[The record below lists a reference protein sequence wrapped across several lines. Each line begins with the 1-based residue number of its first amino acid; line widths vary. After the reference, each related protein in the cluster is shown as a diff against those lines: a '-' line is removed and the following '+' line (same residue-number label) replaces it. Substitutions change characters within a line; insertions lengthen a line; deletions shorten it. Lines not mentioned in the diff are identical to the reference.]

1 MNRVLKRPMFRMGGS
16 SGTGIT
22 SGLDRQNY
30 QLGGGADA
38 RRFGLRPMPPAG
50 GGADA
55 RRFLPNRMM
64 QMASPMDTNQ
74 SIAAAAASPALST
87 RERLTQAL
95 GAGAGRNRNLGQFLT
110 QFGLNL
116 LSQTPTG
123 NIFQTAA
130 TAAQEPTKGLFDDLN
145 REQDL
150 KRQIA
155 LEAERL
161 DIGQEQAT
169 ELQMLKNLSDDD
181 RNAIEQEVQARMKA
195 FDETEQEA
203 ARIVLNKR
211 AYGVLDEPGELR
223 RKAIEETSARIQD
236 QERLSKPAADKKATF
251 EVEFSKIEKDNQ
263 NYSFDIMD
271 PFWTPERKNYNE
283 QTVYI
288 DYVTGKAFQRD
299 SSAEATPGV
308 PAGFVEVQLK

>member
-1 MNRVLKRPMFRMGGS
+1 MGGS

-30 QLGGGADA
+30 QFGGGADA
-38 RRFGLRPMPPAG
+38 RRFGLTPMPRVG

-55 RRFLPNRMM
+55 RRFMGNRMM
-64 QMASPMDTNQ
+64 QMASPMNTNQ
-74 SIAAAAASPALST
+74 SIAAAAPTLST

-116 LSQTPTG
+116 LSQSPTG

-155 LEAERL
+155 LEAERM
-161 DIGQEQAT
+161 DIGQEQAR
-169 ELQMLKNLSDDD
+169 ELQMLKNLSEDDK
-181 RNAIEQEVQARMKA
+181 NAIEQEIQARMKMG
-195 FDETEQEA
+195 ETEEEA
-203 ARIVLNKR
+203 RRIVLDKR
-211 AYGVLDEPGELR
+211 AYGVLSEPGEERKKLIEDYVQKGLSEPGATLSDEPVIR
-223 RKAIEETSARIQD
+223 RQATF
-236 QERLSKPAADKKATF
+236 LADKNR
-251 EVEFSKIEKDNQ
+251 IEKDNEIRFGVVPFIESGNTYESGKIYYNAEQ
-263 NYSFDIMD
+263 DIFYQYNGPEAD
-271 PFWTPERKNYNE
+271 PPFEER
-283 QTVYI
+283 TDI
-288 DYVTGKAFQRD
+288 TR
-299 SSAEATPGV
+299 
-308 PAGFVEVQLK
+308 

>member
-30 QLGGGADA
+30 Q
-38 RRFGLRPMPPAG
+38 FG

-64 QMASPMDTNQ
+64 QMAQPMDTNQ
-74 SIAAAAASPALST
+74 AIAAAAPTLST

-95 GAGAGRNRNLGQFLT
+95 GAGSNRNMGQFLT

-155 LEAERL
+155 LEAEKL
-161 DIGQEQAT
+161 DIGQEQAV
-169 ELQMLKNLSDDD
+169 ELQLLKNLDDDD
-181 RNAIEQEVQARMKA
+181 RNAIEQEIQARMNDL
-195 FDETEQEA
+195 DESRQEA
-203 ARIVLNKR
+203 SRIVLNKR
-211 AYGVLDEPGELR
+211 AYGVLDQPGEVR
-223 RKAIEETSARIQD
+223 QKAIEDRSALIQD

-251 EVEFSKIEKDNQ
+251 EVEFSKIEKDNDDKD
-263 NYSFDIMD
+263 FDTMD
-271 PFWTPERKNYNE
+271 PLWTPERKNYQE
-283 QTVYI
+283 GTVYI
-288 DYVTGKAFQRD
+288 DYITGKAFQRD

-308 PAGFVEVQLK
+308 PAGFVEVPLK

>member
-1 MNRVLKRPMFRMGGS
+1 MGGS

-30 QLGGGADA
+30 QFGGGADA
-38 RRFGLRPMPPAG
+38 RRFGLTPMPRVG

-55 RRFLPNRMM
+55 RRFMGNRMM
-64 QMASPMDTNQ
+64 QMAQPMNTNQ
-74 SIAAAAASPALST
+74 SIAAATPTLST

-95 GAGAGRNRNLGQFLT
+95 GAGSNRNLGQFLT

-116 LSQTPTG
+116 LSQSPTG

-130 TAAQEPTKGLFDDLN
+130 TAAQEPTQGLFDQLN

-161 DIGQEQAT
+161 DIGQEQAR
-169 ELQMLKNLSDDD
+169 ELQLLKNLDDD
-181 RNAIEQEVQARMKA
+181 EKNAIEQEVQARVKA
-195 FDETEQEA
+195 FGETEQEA
-203 ARIVLNKR
+203 AQIVLNKR
-211 AYGVLDEPGELR
+211 AYGVLDEPGELK
-223 RKAIEETSARIQD
+223 RKAIDERSAVILQ

-251 EVEFSKIEKDNQ
+251 EVEFSKIEKDNDDKD
-263 NYSFDIMD
+263 FDTMD
-271 PFWTPERKNYNE
+271 PFWTPERKNYQE
-283 QTVYI
+283 GTVYI
-288 DYVTGKAFQRD
+288 DYITGKAFKRD
-299 SSAEATPGV
+299 SNAEATPGV
-308 PAGFVEVQLK
+308 PAGFVEVQLN

>member
-1 MNRVLKRPMFRMGGS
+1 MNRILKRPMFKMGGS

-30 QLGGGADA
+30 QFGGGADA
-38 RRFGLRPMPPAG
+38 RRFGLTPMPRVG

-55 RRFLPNRMM
+55 RRFMGNRMM
-64 QMASPMDTNQ
+64 QMAQPMNTNQ
-74 SIAAAAASPALST
+74 SIAAATPTLST

-95 GAGAGRNRNLGQFLT
+95 GAGSNRNLGQFLT

-116 LSQTPTG
+116 LSQSPTG

-161 DIGQEQAT
+161 DIGQEQAR
-169 ELQMLKNLSDDD
+169 ELQLLKNLDDDD
-181 RNAIEQEVQARMKA
+181 RNAIEQEIQARMKMG
-195 FDETEQEA
+195 ETEEEA
-203 ARIVLNKR
+203 RRIVLDKR
-211 AYGVLDEPGELR
+211 AYGVLSEPGEERRKKIQKDYELGMSEPGVTLEDAPTVR
-223 RKAIEETSARIQD
+223 RKAILLAD
-236 QERLSKPAADKKATF
+236 QN
-251 EVEFSKIEKDNQ
+251 KIEKDN
-263 NYSFDIMD
+263 DIKFGVVPFITSGNTYESGLIYYNAEQDKFYQYNGPEAD
-271 PFWTPERKNYNE
+271 PPFEER
-283 QTVYI
+283 TDI
-288 DYVTGKAFQRD
+288 TR
-299 SSAEATPGV
+299 
-308 PAGFVEVQLK
+308 

>member
-1 MNRVLKRPMFRMGGS
+1 MGGS

-30 QLGGGADA
+30 QFGGGADA
-38 RRFGLRPMPPAG
+38 RRFGLTPMPRVG

-55 RRFLPNRMM
+55 RRFMGNRMM
-64 QMASPMDTNQ
+64 QMAQPMNTNQ
-74 SIAAAAASPALST
+74 SIAAATPTLST

-95 GAGAGRNRNLGQFLT
+95 GAGSNRNLGQFLT

-116 LSQTPTG
+116 LSQSPTG

-161 DIGQEQAT
+161 DIGQEQAR
-169 ELQMLKNLSDDD
+169 ELQLLKNLDDD
-181 RNAIEQEVQARMKA
+181 DTNAIEQEIQARM
-195 FDETEQEA
+195 DDLGETREEA
-203 ARIVLNKR
+203 SRIVLNKR
-211 AYGVLDEPGELR
+211 AYGVLDEPGEVR
-223 RKAIEETSARIQD
+223 QKAIDERSAIIQD
-236 QERLSKPAADKKATF
+236 QERLSKPAADKKAAY
-251 EVEFSKIEKDNQ
+251 EVDFAKIQKDNEE
-263 NYSFDIMD
+263 YDFDLMN
-271 PFWTPERKNYNE
+271 PFWDQNRKNYQE
-283 QTVYI
+283 GFVYI
-288 DYVTGKAFQRD
+288 DYVTGKAFRRD
-299 SSAEATPGV
+299 STQTQNTPI
-308 PAGFVEVQLK
+308 GFVEVPLK

>member
-1 MNRVLKRPMFRMGGS
+1 MNRILKRPMFKMGGS

-30 QLGGGADA
+30 QVGGGADA
-38 RRFGLRPMPPAG
+38 RRFGLRPMPTPRVG

-74 SIAAAAASPALST
+74 SIAAKSPALST

-95 GAGAGRNRNLGQFLT
+95 GAGSNRNMGQFLT

-116 LSQTPTG
+116 LSQSPTG

-161 DIGQEQAT
+161 DIGQEQAR
-169 ELQMLKNLSDDD
+169 ELQLLKNLDDDD
-181 RNAIEQEVQARMKA
+181 RNTIEQEIQARIN
-195 FDETEQEA
+195 DLGESREEA
-203 ARIVLNKR
+203 SRIVLNKR
-211 AYGVLDEPGELR
+211 AYGVLDEPGEVR
-223 RKAIEETSARIQD
+223 QKAIDERSAIIQD
-236 QERLSKPAADKKATF
+236 QERLSKPAADKKAGY
-251 EVEFSKIEKDNQ
+251 EVDFAKIQKDNEE
-263 NYSFDIMD
+263 YDFDLMN
-271 PFWTPERKNYNE
+271 PFWDPKRKDYQE
-283 QTVYI
+283 GSVYI
-288 DYVTGKAFQRD
+288 DYVTGKAFRKD
-299 SSAEATPGV
+299 STQTQNTPI
-308 PAGFVEVQLK
+308 GFVEVPLK

>member
-1 MNRVLKRPMFRMGGS
+1 MGGS

-30 QLGGGADA
+30 QFGGGVDARRFGLTPMPRVGGGADA
-38 RRFGLRPMPPAG
+38 RRFMG
-50 GGADA
+50 
-55 RRFLPNRMM
+55 NRMM
-64 QMASPMDTNQ
+64 QMAQPMDTNQ
-74 SIAAAAASPALST
+74 AIAAAAPTLST

-95 GAGAGRNRNLGQFLT
+95 GAGSNRNLGQFLT

-116 LSQTPTG
+116 LSQSPTG

-130 TAAQEPTKGLFDDLN
+130 TAAQEPTRGLFDQLN

-161 DIGQEQAT
+161 DIGQEQAR
-169 ELQMLKNLSDDD
+169 ELQLLKNLDDDD

-195 FDETEQEA
+195 FGETEQEA
-203 ARIVLNKR
+203 AQIVLNKR
-211 AYGVLDEPGELR
+211 AYGVLDQPGELK

-251 EVEFSKIEKDNQ
+251 EVEFSKIEKNNDDKE
-263 NYSFDIMD
+263 FDAMD
-271 PFWTPERKNYNE
+271 PFWTPERKIYKPNH
-283 QTVYI
+283 VYI
-288 DYVTGKAFQRD
+288 DYITGKAFQRQEG
-299 SSAEATPGV
+299 APGV
-308 PAGFVEVQLK
+308 PGEIPENFIEVQLK

>member
-1 MNRVLKRPMFRMGGS
+1 MGGS

-30 QLGGGADA
+30 QFGGGADA
-38 RRFGLRPMPPAG
+38 RRFGLTPMPRVG

-55 RRFLPNRMM
+55 RRFMGNRMM
-64 QMASPMDTNQ
+64 QMAQPMNTNQ
-74 SIAAAAASPALST
+74 SIAAATPTLST

-95 GAGAGRNRNLGQFLT
+95 GAGSNRNLGQFLT

-116 LSQTPTG
+116 LSQSPTG

-130 TAAQEPTKGLFDDLN
+130 TAAQEPTKSLFDDLN

-161 DIGQEQAT
+161 DIGQEQAR
-169 ELQMLKNLSDDD
+169 ELQLLKNLDDD
-181 RNAIEQEVQARMKA
+181 DTNAIEQEIQARI
-195 FDETEQEA
+195 DDLGESREEA
-203 ARIVLNKR
+203 SRIVLDKR

-223 RKAIEETSARIQD
+223 RKAIEDRSAIIQD
-236 QERLSKPAADKKATF
+236 QERLSKPAADKKAGY
-251 EVEFSKIEKDNQ
+251 EVDFAKIQKDNEE
-263 NYSFDIMD
+263 YDFDLMN
-271 PFWTPERKNYNE
+271 PFWDQNRKNYQE
-283 QTVYI
+283 GFVYI
-288 DYVTGKAFQRD
+288 DYVTGKAFRKD
-299 SSAEATPGV
+299 STQTENLPK
-308 PAGFVEVQLK
+308 GFVEVPLK

>member
-1 MNRVLKRPMFRMGGS
+1 MNRILKRPMFRMGGS

-30 QLGGGADA
+30 QVGGGADA
-38 RRFGLRPMPPAG
+38 RRFGLRPMPMPRVG

-74 SIAAAAASPALST
+74 SIAAKSPALST

-116 LSQTPTG
+116 LSQSPTG

-161 DIGQEQAT
+161 DIGQEQAR
-169 ELQMLKNLSDDD
+169 ELQLLKNLDDDD
-181 RNAIEQEVQARMKA
+181 RNAIEQEIQARMDDL
-195 FDETEQEA
+195 DESREEA
-203 ARIVLNKR
+203 SRIVLDKR
-211 AYGVLDEPGELR
+211 AYGVLDQPGELR
-223 RKAIEETSARIQD
+223 RKAIDERSAVIQD
-236 QERLSKPAADKKATF
+236 QERLSKPAADKKASY
-251 EVEFSKIEKDNQ
+251 EVDFSKIQKDNEE
-263 NYSFDIMD
+263 YDFDIMN
-271 PFWTPERKNYNE
+271 PFWDQNRKNYQE
-283 QTVYI
+283 GFVYI
-288 DYVTGKAFQRD
+288 DYVTGKAFRRD
-299 SSAEATPGV
+299 STQTENLPK
-308 PAGFVEVQLK
+308 GFVEVPLK

>member
-38 RRFGLRPMPPAG
+38 RRFMG
-50 GGADA
+50 
-55 RRFLPNRMM
+55 NRMM

-95 GAGAGRNRNLGQFLT
+95 GAGSNRNMGQFLT

-116 LSQTPTG
+116 LSQSPTG

-195 FDETEQEA
+195 FGETEQEA
-203 ARIVLNKR
+203 AQIVLNKR
-211 AYGVLDEPGELR
+211 AYGVLDEPGELK
-223 RKAIEETSARIQD
+223 RKAIEDTSARIQD

-251 EVEFSKIEKDNQ
+251 EVEFSKIEKDNEDKQ
-263 NYSFDIMD
+263 FDIMD
-271 PFWTPERKNYNE
+271 PFWTPERKNYDE
-283 QTVYI
+283 GTVYI

-308 PAGFVEVQLK
+308 PAGFVEVQLN

>member
-16 SGTGIT
+16 SGTGVT

-30 QLGGGADA
+30 QVGGGVDA
-38 RRFGLRPMPPAG
+38 RRFGLTPMPRVG
-50 GGADA
+50 GGTDA
-55 RRFLPNRMM
+55 RRFMGNRMM
-64 QMASPMDTNQ
+64 AQPMDTNQ
-74 SIAAAAASPALST
+74 AIAAAAASPALST

-95 GAGAGRNRNLGQFLT
+95 GAGSNRNMGQFLT

-116 LSQTPTG
+116 LSQSPTG

-169 ELQMLKNLSDDD
+169 ELQLLKNLDDDD
-181 RNAIEQEVQARMKA
+181 RNAIEQEIQARMNDL
-195 FDETEQEA
+195 DESRQEA
-203 ARIVLNKR
+203 SRIVLNKR
-211 AYGVLDEPGELR
+211 AYGVLDEPGELK
-223 RKAIEETSARIQD
+223 RKAIEDTSAIIQNN
-236 QERLSKPAADKKATF
+236 ERLSKPAADKRATF
-251 EVEFSKIEKDNQ
+251 EVEFSKIEKDNDDKE
-263 NYSFDIMD
+263 FDAMD
-271 PFWTPERKNYNE
+271 PFWTAERKIYKPNH
-283 QTVYI
+283 VYI
-288 DYVTGKAFQRD
+288 DYITGKAFQRQEG
-299 SSAEATPGV
+299 APGV
-308 PAGFVEVQLK
+308 PGEVPENFIEVQLK

>member
-1 MNRVLKRPMFRMGGS
+1 MFKMGGS

-30 QLGGGADA
+30 QLGS
-38 RRFGLRPMPPAG
+38 RPNIRQISGPDRPRMDLPRVA

-55 RRFLPNRMM
+55 RRFLPNRIM

-74 SIAAAAASPALST
+74 SIAAKSPALST

-116 LSQTPTG
+116 LSQSPTG

-161 DIGQEQAT
+161 DIGQEQAR
-169 ELQMLKNLSDDD
+169 ELQLLKNLDDD
-181 RNAIEQEVQARMKA
+181 DTNAIEQEIQARI
-195 FDETEQEA
+195 DDLGESREEA
-203 ARIVLNKR
+203 SRIVLDKR
-211 AYGVLDEPGELR
+211 AYGVLDQPGELK
-223 RKAIEETSARIQD
+223 RKAIEDRSDKLQD
-236 QERLSKPAADKKATF
+236 QLRLSKPEADKRAAF
-251 EVEFSKIEKDNQ
+251 EVEFSKIEKDNEE
-263 NYSFDIMD
+263 YDFDISD
-271 PFWTPERKNYNE
+271 PFWTPDRTDYKEG
-283 QTVYI
+283 TVYI
-288 DYVTGKAFQRD
+288 DYVTGKAFRRD
-299 SSAEATPGV
+299 STQKEVNPI
-308 PAGFVEVQLK
+308 GFVEVPLK

>member
-1 MNRVLKRPMFRMGGS
+1 MNRILKRPMFKMGGS

-30 QLGGGADA
+30 QFGGGADA
-38 RRFGLRPMPPAG
+38 RRFGLTPMPRVG

-55 RRFLPNRMM
+55 RRFMGNRMM
-64 QMASPMDTNQ
+64 QMAQPMNTNQ
-74 SIAAAAASPALST
+74 SIAAATPTLST

-95 GAGAGRNRNLGQFLT
+95 GAGSNRNLGQFLT

-116 LSQTPTG
+116 LSQSPTG

-161 DIGQEQAT
+161 DIGQEQAV
-169 ELQMLKNLSDDD
+169 ELQLLKNLDEDD
-181 RNAIEQEVQARMKA
+181 RIQIQK
-195 FDETEQEA
+195 EA
-203 ARIVLNKR
+203 EILSKNPESEFFGKYNEAEAMLANKKI
-211 AYGVLDEPGELR
+211 YGVQFMPGEQR

-236 QERLSKPAADKKATF
+236 QERLSKPAADKRASY
-251 EVEFSKIEKDNQ
+251 EVDFSKIQKDNE
-263 NYSFDIMD
+263 NYDFDIMD
-271 PFWTPERKNYNE
+271 PFWTPERKNYTEN
-283 QTVYI
+283 TVYI
-288 DYVTGKAFQRD
+288 DYVTGKAFKRD

-308 PAGFVEVQLK
+308 PAGFIEVQLK

>member
-38 RRFGLRPMPPAG
+38 RRFMG
-50 GGADA
+50 
-55 RRFLPNRMM
+55 NRMM
-64 QMASPMDTNQ
+64 AQPMDTNQ
-74 SIAAAAASPALST
+74 AIAAAAPTLST

-95 GAGAGRNRNLGQFLT
+95 GAGSNRNMGQFLT

-116 LSQTPTG
+116 LSQSPTG

-130 TAAQEPTKGLFDDLN
+130 TAAQEPTQGLFDQLN

>member
-1 MNRVLKRPMFRMGGS
+1 MGGS

-30 QLGGGADA
+30 RFGTRPNIGQISGPARPRMDLPRVGGGADA
-38 RRFGLRPMPPAG
+38 RGFIGS
-50 GGADA
+50 
-55 RRFLPNRMM
+55 RMM
-64 QMASPMDTNQ
+64 AQPMDTNQ
-74 SIAAAAASPALST
+74 AIAAAAPTLST

-116 LSQTPTG
+116 LSQSPTG

-161 DIGQEQAT
+161 DIGQEQAR
-169 ELQMLKNLSDDD
+169 ELQLLKNLDDD
-181 RNAIEQEVQARMKA
+181 DTNAIEQEIQARM
-195 FDETEQEA
+195 DDLGETREEA
-203 ARIVLNKR
+203 SKIVLNKR
-211 AYGVLDEPGELR
+211 AYGVLDEPGEVR
-223 RKAIEETSARIQD
+223 QKAIDERSAIIQD
-236 QERLSKPAADKKATF
+236 QERLSKPAADKKAAY
-251 EVEFSKIEKDNQ
+251 EVDFAKIQKDNEE
-263 NYSFDIMD
+263 YDFDLMN
-271 PFWTPERKNYNE
+271 PFWDPQRKNYQE
-283 QTVYI
+283 GSVYI
-288 DYVTGKAFQRD
+288 DYVTGKAFRRD
-299 SSAEATPGV
+299 STQTQNTPI
-308 PAGFVEVQLK
+308 GFVEVPLK

>member
-1 MNRVLKRPMFRMGGS
+1 MFRIGGS
-16 SGTGIT
+16 AGTGIT

-30 QLGGGADA
+30 QLGSRPNIRQISGPDIPRFQMPRVAGGADA
-38 RRFGLRPMPPAG
+38 RRFI
-50 GGADA
+50 
-55 RRFLPNRMM
+55 PNRMM

-74 SIAAAAASPALST
+74 SIAAKSPALST

-116 LSQTPTG
+116 LSQSPTG

-161 DIGQEQAT
+161 DIGQEQAR
-169 ELQMLKNLSDDD
+169 ELQLLKNLDDDD
-181 RNAIEQEVQARMKA
+181 RNAIEQEIQARMN
-195 FDETEQEA
+195 DLGESREEA
-203 ARIVLNKR
+203 SRIVLDKR
-211 AYGVLDEPGELR
+211 AYGVLDQPGELK
-223 RKAIEETSARIQD
+223 RKAIEERSAIIQD

-251 EVEFSKIEKDNQ
+251 EVEFTKIQKDNEE
-263 NYSFDIMD
+263 YDFDIMN
-271 PFWTPERKNYNE
+271 PFWTPGRKDYQE
-283 QTVYI
+283 GTVYI
-288 DYVTGKAFQRD
+288 DYVNGKAFRRD
-299 SSAEATPGV
+299 STQTEVNPI
-308 PAGFVEVQLK
+308 GFVEVPLK

>member
-30 QLGGGADA
+30 QV
-38 RRFGLRPMPPAG
+38 G

-64 QMASPMDTNQ
+64 QMAQPMDTNQ
-74 SIAAAAASPALST
+74 AIAAAAPTLST

-95 GAGAGRNRNLGQFLT
+95 GAGSNRNMGQFLT

-130 TAAQEPTKGLFDDLN
+130 TAAQEPTQGLFDQLN

-155 LEAERL
+155 LEAEKL

-169 ELQMLKNLSDDD
+169 ELQMLKNLDDND
-181 RNAIEQEVQARMKA
+181 RNAIEQEIQARMN
-195 FDETEQEA
+195 DLGESRQEA
-203 ARIVLNKR
+203 SRIVLDKR
-211 AYGVLDEPGELR
+211 AYGVLDQPGEVR
-223 RKAIEETSARIQD
+223 QKAIQDRSTKIQD
-236 QERLSKPAADKKATF
+236 QERLSKPAADKKASF
-251 EVEFSKIEKDNQ
+251 EVDFSKIEKDNEQ
-263 NYSFDIMD
+263 YDFDIMD
-271 PFWTPERKNYNE
+271 PFWSKERRDYRE
-283 QTVYI
+283 GTVYI
-288 DYVTGKAFQRD
+288 DYETGKAFRRD
-299 SSAEATPGV
+299 STQTEVNPI
-308 PAGFVEVQLK
+308 GFVEVPLK

>member
-1 MNRVLKRPMFRMGGS
+1 MGGS

-30 QLGGGADA
+30 QVGGGVDA
-38 RRFGLRPMPPAG
+38 RRFGLRPMPMPRVG

-74 SIAAAAASPALST
+74 SIAAKSPALST

-95 GAGAGRNRNLGQFLT
+95 GAGSNRNLGQFLT

-116 LSQTPTG
+116 LSQSPTG

-161 DIGQEQAT
+161 DIGQEQAR
-169 ELQMLKNLSDDD
+169 ELQLLKNLDDD
-181 RNAIEQEVQARMKA
+181 DTNAIEQEIQARMKA
-195 FDETEQEA
+195 FGETEQEA
-203 ARIVLNKR
+203 AQIVLNKR
-211 AYGVLDEPGELR
+211 AYGVLDQPGEVR
-223 RKAIEETSARIQD
+223 QKAIEDRSAVIQD
-236 QERLSKPAADKKATF
+236 QERLSKPAADKKASY
-251 EVEFSKIEKDNQ
+251 EVDFSKIQKDNEE
-263 NYSFDIMD
+263 YDFDLMN
-271 PFWTPERKNYNE
+271 PFWDPKRKDYQE
-283 QTVYI
+283 GSVYI
-288 DYVTGKAFQRD
+288 DYVTGKAFRRD
-299 SSAEATPGV
+299 STQTQNTPI
-308 PAGFVEVQLK
+308 GFVEVPLK

>member
-1 MNRVLKRPMFRMGGS
+1 MFRMGGS

-30 QLGGGADA
+30 QVGGGADA
-38 RRFGLRPMPPAG
+38 RRFGLRPMPMPRVG

-74 SIAAAAASPALST
+74 SIAAKSPALST

-116 LSQTPTG
+116 LSQSPTG

-161 DIGQEQAT
+161 DIGQEQAR
-169 ELQMLKNLSDDD
+169 ELQLLKNLDDDD
-181 RNAIEQEVQARMKA
+181 RNAIEQEIQARMDDL
-195 FDETEQEA
+195 DESREEA
-203 ARIVLNKR
+203 SRIVLDKR
-211 AYGVLDEPGELR
+211 AYGVLDQPGELR
-223 RKAIEETSARIQD
+223 RKAIDERSAVIQD
-236 QERLSKPAADKKATF
+236 QERLSKPAADKKASY
-251 EVEFSKIEKDNQ
+251 EVDFSKIQKDNEE
-263 NYSFDIMD
+263 YDFDIMN
-271 PFWTPERKNYNE
+271 PFWDQNRKNYQE
-283 QTVYI
+283 GFVYI
-288 DYVTGKAFQRD
+288 DYVTGKAFRRD
-299 SSAEATPGV
+299 STQTENLPK
-308 PAGFVEVQLK
+308 GFVEVPLK

>member
-1 MNRVLKRPMFRMGGS
+1 MGGS

-30 QLGGGADA
+30 RVGTRPNIGQISGPARPRMDLPRVGGGADA
-38 RRFGLRPMPPAG
+38 RGFIGS
-50 GGADA
+50 
-55 RRFLPNRMM
+55 RMM
-64 QMASPMDTNQ
+64 AQPMDTNQ
-74 SIAAAAASPALST
+74 AIAAAAPTLST

-95 GAGAGRNRNLGQFLT
+95 GAGSNRNLGQFLT

-116 LSQTPTG
+116 LSQSPTG

-161 DIGQEQAT
+161 DIGQEQAR
-169 ELQMLKNLSDDD
+169 ELQLLKNLDDED
-181 RNAIEQEVQARMKA
+181 RNAIEQEIQARMN
-195 FDETEQEA
+195 DLGESRQEA
-203 ARIVLNKR
+203 SRIVLDKR
-211 AYGVLDEPGELR
+211 AYGVLDQPGELK
-223 RKAIEETSARIQD
+223 RKAIEERSAIIQN

-251 EVEFSKIEKDNQ
+251 EVEFSKIEKDNDDKD
-263 NYSFDIMD
+263 FDTMD
-271 PFWTPERKNYNE
+271 PFWTPERKNYQE
-283 QTVYI
+283 GTVYI
-288 DYVTGKAFQRD
+288 DYITGKAFKRD

-308 PAGFVEVQLK
+308 PAGFVEVQLN